1 MDLIPSLNDL
11 RLVELDRL
19 ILHEAHDESRLSRL
33 RERIEAEGVQRNP
46 VIAAPHEDAYL
57 VLDGAHRVH
66 TMKEIG
72 SRFILAQVIE
82 PPDSAESWGHLLT
95 GVDIAALHGIKGVA
109 TAGNDGGRPLAE
121 METASGE
128 RIYLRAAGDGLSGE
142 VKALWA
148 LQRLYPGGDVVRR
161 VDPRGPILLEDGEAI
176 IHYRPFTVAEL
187 VEVVRRGRVL
197 PAGITRFRVRER
209 ILGVRFP
216 LASMKDGEPE
226 ERNAELGRFVEEH
239 WKQNRIRYYG
249 EPVVLFE

>member
-1 MDLIPSLNDL
+1 MIPSLNDL

-19 ILHEAHDESRLSRL
+19 ILHEAHDERRLARL

-46 VIAAPHEDAYL
+46 VIVAPHEDDYL

-66 TMKEIG
+66 TMREIG
-72 SRFILAQVIE
+72 SRLILTQIVE

-95 GVDIAALHGIKGVA
+95 GVDVA
-109 TAGNDGGRPLAE
+109 TLRDIDGVETSVNNGGRRPLAE
-121 METASGE
+121 IEAASGE

-142 VKALWA
+142 VRALWA
-148 LQRLYPGGDVVRR
+148 LQRLYPENEVVRR
-161 VDPRGPILLEDGEAI
+161 VDPEGPIRLEDGEVL
-176 IHYRPFTVAEL
+176 IHYRPFTAAEL
-187 VEVVRRGRVL
+187 VEVVRCGEVL
-197 PAGITRFRVRER
+197 PAGITRFRIRER

-226 ERNAELGRFVEEH
+226 ERNAELERFVEEL